1 LRRIRQAQEA
11 GEIDE
16 ARAFL
21 LVNMVATYL
30 PLRDGERQALQ
41 VELQQK
47 GDPTLEATELTWADQ
62 VFLRGR
68 QEGREEGRQEGR
80 QEGAVQATREAI
92 RRVVRAHFGSVPPAL
107 ETALQAMTQEEELAA
122 LFDRALHAQP
132 VDELTTIG

>member
-1 LRRIRQAQEA
+1 
-11 GEIDE
+11 
-16 ARAFL
+16 
-21 LVNMVATYL
+21 MVATYL

-68 QEGREEGRQEGR
+68 QEGREEGRQEG
-80 QEGAVQATREAI
+80 AVQATREAI

-122 LFDRALHAQP
+122 LFDRALHAQT
-132 VDELTTIG
+132 VDE

>member
-1 LRRIRQAQEA
+1 MA
-11 GEIDE
+11 GDTGQSVRCVPVYADYYDDE

-30 PLRDGERQALQ
+30 PLREEERQALQ
-41 VELQQK
+41 VQLSQE

-68 QEGREEGRQEGR
+68 EEGR

-107 ETALQAMTQEEELAA
+107 ETALQAM
-122 LFDRALHAQP
+122 
-132 VDELTTIG
+132 

>member
-1 LRRIRQAQEA
+1 MHLACLRRIRQAQEA

-30 PLRDGERQALQ
+30 PLREEERQALQ
-41 VELQQK
+41 VQLSQE

-68 QEGREEGRQEGR
+68 EEGR

-122 LFDRALHAQP
+122 LFDRALHAQM
-132 VDELTTIG
+132 VDELSTMG